1 MVKKIIL
8 WCLPCCL
15 LTTYTPCSAFSPEM
29 FNQVIAQLG
38 ETFSADALAFAAA
51 NLFDI
56 NTPKR
61 PKIQMKLPKK
71 IISIEPLDI
80 GSINNILPQ
89 FDSIYDDAYQEVRT
103 VANLDMTSQ
112 EEELISLLIRV
123 KEKYSKSTTIRI
135 AGGWVRDKLIYGKNT
150 VDNPVLIC
158 LHLSVCIFYII
169 FQAQ

>member
-1 MVKKIIL
+1 
-8 WCLPCCL
+8 
-15 LTTYTPCSAFSPEM
+15 M

-71 IISIEPLDI
+71 IISIEPMDI
-80 GSINNILPQ
+80 GSFNDILPQ

-135 AGGWVRDKLIYGKNT
+135 AGGW
-150 VDNPVLIC
+150 
-158 LHLSVCIFYII
+158 
-169 FQAQ
+169 